1 MQRPISRDLDE
12 YFDTVSQF
20 SDKRN
25 RLHSTMY
32 RQSTLEKLSEES
44 TSRNSESDLES
55 IVVYRPQ
62 IRSPRRTEIPIK
74 PSNSNVK
81 TLITLCKNLI
91 GKDVTKIP
99 LPASFFSEP
108 ISFLQRNVECLE
120 YSILLDKAAE
130 CTDSLEQMGYV
141 AAFCVSEYSTY
152 YDRIAKPFNPLLN
165 ETFEFDREEDM
176 GWKCVSEQVS
186 HHPPHFA
193 MVSLFY
199 LKAFLNYFNLS
210 KMFTVR

>member
-1 MQRPISRDLDE
+1 
-12 YFDTVSQF
+12 
-20 SDKRN
+20 
-25 RLHSTMY
+25 MY
-32 RQSTLEKLSEES
+32 RQSSTLERLSEES
-44 TSRNSESDLES
+44 ISRNSESDLES

-62 IRSPRRTEIPIK
+62 SKPRPPRRTEIPIK

-81 TLITLCKNLI
+81 MLISLCKNLI
-91 GKDVTKIP
+91 GKDITKIP
-99 LPASFFSEP
+99 LPASFFCEP

-152 YDRIAKPFNPLLN
+152 YDRLAKPFNPLLH
-165 ETFEFDREEDM
+165 ETFEFDREDDK

-193 MVSLFY
+193 VVSLFY
-199 LKAFLNYFNLS
+199 LQAFFFKLSQFIQNFLSTLKA
-210 KMFTVR
+210 